1 MKDFENELDRIRV
14 ELYEETKGLCP
25 DDTIKNVNSHAKKI
39 THDFGIKT
47 EAAIKEERYQAVHP
61 YAN

>member
-25 DDTIKNVNSHAKKI
+25 DDIIKNVNSHAQKI
-39 THDFGIKT
+39 AHDFGIKT
-47 EAAIKEERYQAVHP
+47 KAAIREPPYQTVHT